1 MVSSYKLNIVS
12 EFLVDLDRIM
22 AEAWMTLAD
31 SPCVLFEGAS
41 FLNETAVRSR
51 ITFTNAGVWECIVV
65 MPMSVATGLALKFY
79 GDEEELDEE
88 LITECVGEFINI
100 IAGNIQGI
108 IEENSLLSTPTVE
121 VVSDM
126 TVLCLQ
132 GIIRNYAIST
142 GHFLIQLNNQGAFV

>member
-1 MVSSYKLNIVS
+1 MVSSYKLNIVN
-12 EFLVDLDRIM
+12 EFIVDIDRIM

-41 FLNETAVRSR
+41 ILNEPVVTSR
-51 ITFTNAGVWECIVV
+51 ITFTNDGSWECVV
-65 MPMSVATGLALKFY
+65 AMPMAVASGLALNFY

-108 IEENSLLSTPTVE
+108 IEESSLLSIPTVDI
-121 VVSDM
+121 VPDM

-132 GIIRNYAIST
+132 GIIRNYSTPT
-142 GHFLIQLNNQGAFV
+142 GHFLIQLNNQGA